1 MTKLHV
7 KDVATL
13 IRSEVIKLKSLIQ
26 HKQAAKL
33 KFSISENIYDQL
45 TGDSESKESID
56 LLNKCAKPYSRD
68 LHYFIQPQHS
78 NFDSRNKAQLFS
90 ALEVFCQLATPQ
102 QLKVIHSYLK
112 GNVNDVYLNRF
123 LYSLKP

>member
-56 LLNKCAKPYSRD
+56 SRD